1 MADNFAHEITGPGS
15 DLFRVVDLNTGV
27 FTPVGNMGL
36 AVAGVVRPADAGE
49 VLA

>member
-1 MADNFAHEITGPGS
+1 MADNFAHEITGSGS
-15 DLFRVVDLNTGV
+15 DLFGVVDLYTGV

-36 AVAGVVRPADAGE
+36 TVAGLARPANAGE

>member
-15 DLFRVVDLNTGV
+15 DLFRVVDLNAGV
-27 FTPVGNMGL
+27 FTPVGNLGL
-36 AVAGVVRPADAGE
+36 TVAGRARPANAGE

>member
-1 MADNFAHEITGPGS
+1 MANNLAHKITGPES
-15 DLFRVVDLNTGV
+15 DLFGVVGLNTGV

-36 AVAGVVRPADAGE
+36 TVAGLARPANAGE